1 MMSQTSAD
9 ANANANKVYVDAVKV
24 TTFELLRESDFLEM
38 FEGWKNWS
46 VQDIVR
52 FLKDMRSYG
61 LRAVVIGNIVLR
73 KLLEEAADPNVL
85 FEKIEKTVNTTLE
98 TPVFCMKSNA
108 LTGFKSFGKQ
118 AVCDFF

>member
-46 VQDIVR
+46 LQDIVR
-52 FLKDMRSYG
+52 FRKDTRSYG
-61 LRAVVIGNIVLR
+61 LGAVVIGNIVLR

-85 FEKIEKTVNTTLE
+85 FEKIEKTVHTTLE
-98 TPVFCMKSNA
+98 TPVFCMKSSA